1 MPVSSQILRP
11 VSAGLILFS
20 FLLTLLVNLLPWQAA
35 VADFAPDFV
44 AMALIYWVLNQ
55 PRRVGIGTGFVL
67 GVLMDVGDGA
77 VLGQHALA
85 YVVIA
90 FLTLWR
96 QRQIAVAPFWQQ
108 ALGALAL
115 LLLSQ
120 LIMQAVRSALG
131 ASFAGWGYFAG
142 PVLAAMLWT
151 PLSNLMLLHQR
162 REVPDEL

>member
-1 MPVSSQILRP
+1 MPVSRQILRP
-11 VSAGLILFS
+11 VSAGLIIFS
-20 FLLTLLVNLLPWQAA
+20 FMLALLINLLPWQAA
-35 VADFAPDFV
+35 VSDLAPDFV
-44 AMALIYWVLNQ
+44 AMLLIYWALNQ
-55 PRRVGIGTGFVL
+55 PRRVGVGAGFVL

-85 YVVIA
+85 YVIIA
-90 FLTLWR
+90 FLSLWR
-96 QRQIAVAPFWQQ
+96 QRQVAVAPFWQQ

-120 LIMQAVRSALG
+120 LIMQTVRSALG

-142 PVLAAMLWT
+142 PVLAAVLWV

-162 REVPDEL
+162 REIPDEL